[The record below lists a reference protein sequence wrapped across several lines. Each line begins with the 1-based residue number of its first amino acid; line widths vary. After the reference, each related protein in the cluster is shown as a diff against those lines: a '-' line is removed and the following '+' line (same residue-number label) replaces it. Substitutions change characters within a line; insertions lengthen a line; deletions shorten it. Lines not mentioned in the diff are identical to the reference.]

1 MFKGSI
7 GKCTVKR
14 DDGYDWQYNFS
25 DPELVWRGQFV
36 PDPRRWA
43 FPKTEAFGNATN
55 MMEVDVDTRIIDRVR
70 RLYEHHVMPNVVDD
84 VSESFSSSPRDAGG
98 ETVYTW
104 NRQFAGGKFGSDIK
118 WISPGDLNTHQT
130 LSSVFHELGVGRK
143 IEHLVDVRE
152 PRQPRQ
158 HQTSAPDVDPRLRV
172 YIPSF
177 VVRVRVRK
185 SYHHLDWPVAAGS
198 NGLTLMTP
206 LCEL

>member
-1 MFKGSI
+1 
-7 GKCTVKR
+7 
-14 DDGYDWQYNFS
+14 
-25 DPELVWRGQFV
+25 
-36 PDPRRWA
+36 
-43 FPKTEAFGNATN
+43 
-55 MMEVDVDTRIIDRVR
+55 
-70 RLYEHHVMPNVVDD
+70 MPNVVDD
-84 VSESFSSSPRDAGG
+84 VSESFSSSQEMLAEKRCTRGTGNSRA
-98 ETVYTW
+98 
-104 NRQFAGGKFGSDIK
+104 AS
-118 WISPGDLNTHQT
+118 
-130 LSSVFHELGVGRK
+130 LGVTSSGSPRAISTRTRRFRLSFTSLAWAE